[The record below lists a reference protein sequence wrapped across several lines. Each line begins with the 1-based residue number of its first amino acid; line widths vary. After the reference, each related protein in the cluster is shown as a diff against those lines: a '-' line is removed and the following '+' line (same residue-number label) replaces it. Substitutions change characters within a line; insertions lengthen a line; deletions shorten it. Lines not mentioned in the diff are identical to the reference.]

1 MSCTQD
7 LLRASW
13 SLIVGGALP
22 FWDFGSIGAPTRH
35 HTNFGLSEGNI
46 YNLGWRGR
54 FMYDSEQIQMI
65 EKLYMEVRADH
76 I

>member
-1 MSCTQD
+1 MHTGFVAGELEFDRWGS
-7 LLRASW
+7 LAILGFWLHW
-13 SLIVGGALP
+13 SP
-22 FWDFGSIGAPTRH
+22 KKAPSP
-35 HTNFGLSEGNI
+35 NFGLSEGTI

-65 EKLYMEVRADH
+65 KKLYMEVRSDH